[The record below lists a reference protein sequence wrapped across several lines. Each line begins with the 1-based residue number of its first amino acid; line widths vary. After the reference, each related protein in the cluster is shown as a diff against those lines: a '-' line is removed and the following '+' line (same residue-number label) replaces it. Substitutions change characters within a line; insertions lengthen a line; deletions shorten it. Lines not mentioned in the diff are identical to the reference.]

1 MEDPQIVLRKNFI
14 YIFLFLGI
22 PVAWLASN
30 PSITAYFIRGID
42 TIFSQLVSLFFHII
56 FFSIGDIPLVVLWL
70 IGGAIFFTLR
80 TNFVNVRAFRHAID
94 IVRGKYDHPE
104 EAGEV
109 SHFQALATALSA
121 TVGLG
126 NIAGVAIAITL
137 GGPGAVFWMTV
148 AGVLGMSSKFVECT
162 LAQKYRTI
170 KPDGTVAGGPMYY
183 LDRGLAELGQAKLGK
198 VLAVIFSLFAIA
210 AALGSASMFQANQ
223 SYSALTTVVPQ
234 LPGWL
239 YGGILALLVALVIL
253 GGIQRIGRVAGTLV
267 PAMCGVYVLA
277 ALWVLA
283 LNFQEI
289 PHAATTILTDAFS
302 LNAAGGG
309 LVGSLVQGLRRSA
322 FSNEAGIG
330 SAAIAHSAAKTKE
343 PIREGM
349 VALLEPFIDTVIIC
363 NLTALVILTTGVHQS
378 TDDLGI
384 GGAQLTAAAF
394 GAAIDWFP
402 NVLALAVLVFAFSTM
417 ISWGYYGERSWSY
430 LFGDRSLVVY
440 RVLFVLGVFTG
451 AIVNSSSVLQLSDGI
466 LYVMSFPN
474 LIGAYLLSNSVVQDL
489 DGYML
494 RLQAKKLAIRKAD
507 LVT

>member
-1 MEDPQIVLRKNFI
+1 MEDVPIVLRKNFI
-14 YIFLFLGI
+14 YIFLFLGLPI
-22 PVAWLASN
+22 VFLASN
-30 PSITAYFIRGID
+30 PSITEYFIRGID
-42 TIFSQLVSLFFHII
+42 AIFSQLVSLFFHAI
-56 FFSIGDIPLVVLWL
+56 FFSIGDVPLVVLWL

-80 TNFVNVRAFRHAID
+80 TNFVSIRAFRHAID
-94 IVRGKYDHPE
+94 IVRGKYDSPE
-104 EAGEV
+104 EEGEV

-137 GGPGAVFWMTV
+137 GGPGAVFWMTA
-148 AGVLGMSSKFVECT
+148 AGLLGMSSKFVECT

-183 LDRGLAELGQAKLGK
+183 LDRGLAELGKAQLGK
-198 VLAVIFSLFAIA
+198 VLAAAFSLFAIA

-223 SYSALTTVVPQ
+223 SYSAIASVMPQ

-239 YGGILALLVALVIL
+239 YGAVVALLVALVIL

-267 PAMCGVYVLA
+267 PAMCGIYVLA
-277 ALWVLA
+277 ALWVLL

-289 PHAATTILTDAFS
+289 PQAATTIVTDAFS
-302 LNAAGGG
+302 LDAAGGG
-309 LVGSLVQGLRRSA
+309 FVGALVQGLRRSA
-322 FSNEAGIG
+322 FSNEAGVG

-343 PIREGM
+343 PIREGL

-363 NLTALVILTTGVHQS
+363 NLTALVILTTGVHES
-378 TDDLGI
+378 TDSSAI

-402 NVLALAVLVFAFSTM
+402 NVLAVAVLVFAFSTM

-440 RVLFVLGVFTG
+440 RVLFVFGVFVG
-451 AIVNSSSVLQLSDGI
+451 AVVNASSVLKLSDGM
-466 LYVMSFPN
+466 LYAMSFPN
-474 LIGAYLLSNSVVQDL
+474 LIGAYFLSNSVVRDL
-489 DGYML
+489 DSYML

-507 LVT
+507 LLT